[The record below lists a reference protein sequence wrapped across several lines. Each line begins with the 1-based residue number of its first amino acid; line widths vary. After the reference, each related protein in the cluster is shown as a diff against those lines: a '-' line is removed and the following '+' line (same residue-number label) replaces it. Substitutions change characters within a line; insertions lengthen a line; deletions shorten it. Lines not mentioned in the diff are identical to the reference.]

1 MTSGSPRIGI
11 IADTSLQGHLLSS
24 AVRGQGYE
32 VVVNSD
38 PGNIEARWLASDAL
52 DLWVVDLN
60 HEDRWQ
66 DFLDRLLEDTPVPI
80 LFSDGQAPA
89 RNSPHYPRWER
100 RLLSKML
107 DYVGRPRVDVK
118 LDTLK
123 ASKPAIN
130 IPTPKEF
137 HKVKIGPV
145 PERIWMLGASLGG
158 PAAVKAFLDCLPAEL
173 PVAFI
178 LAQHIDSGFLETLAG
193 VLCRDNSFE
202 CRVGYDGE
210 QLRHGTVLIAPV
222 EYEIAFT
229 DTGRV
234 VSTGK
239 QWEGPYSPSID
250 QVVNNVSTRFGD
262 RAGAI
267 IFSGMGNDGSI
278 AGPAMKQRG
287 APVWAQDADS
297 CACSSQPDSM
307 RDTGCVSYS
316 GTPDKLALALVE
328 YVRQDIRSKVH

>member
-38 PGNIEARWLASDAL
+38 PGTIEARWLASGDL

-89 RNSPHYPRWER
+89 RNSPQYPRWER

-107 DYVGRPRVDVK
+107 DYVGRPKVDVK

-123 ASKPAIN
+123 PAKPAIS
-130 IPTPKEF
+130 IPTPTEF
-137 HKVKIGPV
+137 RKVKVGPV

-178 LAQHIDSGFLETLAG
+178 LAQHIDGSFLETLAG

-222 EYEIAFT
+222 DYEIAFT
-229 DTGRV
+229 ETGRI

-239 QWEGPYSPSID
+239 PWEGPYSPSID
-250 QVVNNVSTRFGD
+250 QVINNISNRYGD